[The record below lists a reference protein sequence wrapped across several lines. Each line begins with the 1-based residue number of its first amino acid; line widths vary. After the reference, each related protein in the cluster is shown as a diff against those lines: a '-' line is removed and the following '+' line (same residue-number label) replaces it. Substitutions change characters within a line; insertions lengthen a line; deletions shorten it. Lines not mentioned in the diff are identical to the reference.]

1 MATVVPHPVHP
12 SQPRTPPRAPQR
24 ADQTPLPPSYAPRAS
39 RDDEPGVARSAAPV
53 VVSVGLLFGLAV
65 AAAFVGRGLIE
76 MLTSLVGGS

>member
-12 SQPRTPPRAPQR
+12 SQPDAPREGASP
-24 ADQTPLPPSYAPRAS
+24 TPLPPSYAPRAS
-39 RDDEPGVARSAAPV
+39 RGDEPGVARSAAPV
-53 VVSVGLLFGLAV
+53 AVSVGLLFGLAV